1 MQEVSAMPFIDPSDI
16 AANATLIGEQDGTAA
31 IYLVRHT
38 VSAGYYAG
46 LHYHHGDEAIRVV
59 SGEVCCRIGDETRV
73 CGPGTILVIPPDV
86 EHGFIVLADSVLET
100 FGQRKVGSYTIVLDP
115 DGTRRVVET
124 FVPGR
129 PWHHDP
135 PAGTG
140 HTTLEELKRL
150 QHTTLHLIE
159 AGCRSMP

>member
-1 MQEVSAMPFIDPSDI
+1 M
-16 AANATLIGEQDGTAA
+16 
-31 IYLVRHT
+31 
-38 VSAGYYAG
+38 SAGYSAG
-46 LHYHHGDEAIRVV
+46 LHYHHGDGAIRVV

-73 CGPGTILVIPPDV
+73 CGPG

-124 FVPGR
+124 FVQGR
-129 PWHHDP
+129 PWRHDP
-135 PAGTG
+135 PAGMG

-150 QHTTLHLIE
+150 QHTTLHLLE
-159 AGCRSMP
+159 AGSRSMP

>member
-1 MQEVSAMPFIDPSDI
+1 MPFIDPNDI

-31 IYLVRHT
+31 IYLVRQT

-46 LHYHHGDEAIRVV
+46 MHYHHGDEAIRVV

-73 CGPGTILVIPPDV
+73 CGPGTILVIPPNV

-124 FVPGR
+124 FVQGR

-135 PAGTG
+135 PTGTG
-140 HTTLEELKRL
+140 HTTLEELKRW

>member
-1 MQEVSAMPFIDPSDI
+1 MPFIDPNDI
-16 AANATLIGEQDGTAA
+16 AANAILIGEWDGTAA
-31 IYLVRHT
+31 IYLVRQT

-73 CGPGTILVIPPDV
+73 CGPGTILVIPPNV

-124 FVPGR
+124 FVQGR

-150 QHTTLHLIE
+150 QHTTLHLVE
-159 AGCRSMP
+159 AGCRPMP